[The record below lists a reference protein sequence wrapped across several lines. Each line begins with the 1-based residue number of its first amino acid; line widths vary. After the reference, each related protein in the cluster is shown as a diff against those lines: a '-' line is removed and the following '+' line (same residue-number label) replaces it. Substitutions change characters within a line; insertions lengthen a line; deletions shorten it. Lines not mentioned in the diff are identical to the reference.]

1 MNAHGILGR
10 PLLWI
15 VAAGVGAVL
24 LIALAS
30 VLANSLALA
39 EQPGRTIGIP
49 AVSVQP
55 GGVST
60 STPSEPT
67 AEPSDKAAP
76 TTEPTAEPT
85 PASSSTPELVP
96 APDPVIVDDHG
107 GDNPDHDDDAGNDS
121 SGSGSS
127 GSNNSGSNDD

>member
-67 AEPSDKAAP
+67 AEPSVKAA
-76 TTEPTAEPT
+76 PTAEPT

-107 GDNPDHDDDAGNDS
+107 GDNPDHDDDAGDDS
-121 SGSGSS
+121 SDSGSS

>member
-76 TTEPTAEPT
+76 TTEATAEPT
-85 PASSSTPELVP
+85 PASSTPELVP

-107 GDNPDHDDDAGNDS
+107 GDNPDHDDDAGDDS
-121 SGSGSS
+121 SGSGKSGRDGS
-127 GSNNSGSNDD
+127 GSSDE

>member
-55 GGVST
+55 GGAST

-67 AEPSDKAAP
+67 PEPTVEPAP
-76 TTEPTAEPT
+76 TTGATAEPT
-85 PASSSTPELVP
+85 PASSTPELVP

-107 GDNPDHDDDAGNDS
+107 GDNPDHDDDAGDDS
-121 SGSGSS
+121 SGSGKSGRDGS
-127 GSNNSGSNDD
+127 GSSDE